1 MVYPAGDGLVGT
13 PPQRRNIES
22 PHWSGL
28 TQSGKPHTPGD
39 CFGMSRLGSSRVSD
53 PARQGVRASATRT
66 SSLFLIII
74 KSQSECIYKLKKN
87 PMEEG
92 KEEETK
98 EIYAVPFEVKKL
110 YSVEE
115 LQGIHFSLQ
124 KSDRPSN
131 SSTRTKMP
139 LWTRPS
145 LKQVTSPLT
154 LVLVALGEKD
164 ISDDQVIKLTA
175 SVDFNNDSVIQF
187 SEFLE
192 LYRKLVSSK
201 DTHTIEKLTTKEG

>member
-1 MVYPAGDGLVGT
+1 
-13 PPQRRNIES
+13 
-22 PHWSGL
+22 
-28 TQSGKPHTPGD
+28 
-39 CFGMSRLGSSRVSD
+39 
-53 PARQGVRASATRT
+53 
-66 SSLFLIII
+66 
-74 KSQSECIYKLKKN
+74 
-87 PMEEG
+87 
-92 KEEETK
+92 
-98 EIYAVPFEVKKL
+98 
-110 YSVEE
+110 
-115 LQGIHFSLQ
+115 
-124 KSDRPSN
+124 
-131 SSTRTKMP
+131 MP